1 MELERVDPE
10 LREAVAALRGVDL
23 RRPIGRWLGR
33 VAPRLIRWPREAGV
47 RIRGE
52 RLGGVRVRTY
62 APPCIR
68 SDAVLLW
75 VHGGGMIIGAPHM
88 DDRVCSEIAAHAG
101 IAVVSVDY
109 RLAPEHPF
117 PAPLDDCE
125 RVFAALVAQGHERI
139 AVGGQSAGAGLAAS
153 LAQRLLDA
161 GGAQPVAQLLFCP
174 MLDDRTAART
184 ELDAERHFVWD
195 NRANRLG
202 WRALLAREPGAA
214 TVPEHAVPARRD
226 DLRGLPPAWIG
237 VGDIDLF
244 HDEDVDYAERLREA
258 GVDVQL
264 DVVPGAP
271 HGLDAIAGGSR
282 LAAAHRR
289 SAIDW
294 LSRALG

>member
-1 MELERVDPE
+1 MDLERVDPE
-10 LREAVAALRGVDL
+10 LREAVTALPGVDL

-33 VAPRLIRWPREAGV
+33 AAPRLMRWPREPGV
-47 RIRGE
+47 RIRRD

-75 VHGGGMIIGAPHM
+75 MHGGGMIIGAPHM
-88 DDRVCSEIAAHAG
+88 DDRLCSAIAARVG

-125 RVFAALVAQGHERI
+125 RVFAALAAQGRERI

-153 LAQRLLDA
+153 LAQRLLDV

-184 ELDAERHFVWD
+184 ELDVERHFVWD
-195 NRANRLG
+195 NRSNRLG
-202 WRALLAREPGAA
+202 WRALLAREPGAEA
-214 TVPEHAVPARRD
+214 VPQHAVPARRD

-237 VGDIDLF
+237 VGDLDLF
-244 HDEDVDYAERLREA
+244 HEEDVDYAKRLRAA

-282 LAAAHRR
+282 LAAEHRR

-294 LSRALG
+294 LARTLG

>member
-10 LREAVAALRGVDL
+10 LRELVAAMRGVDL
-23 RRPIGRWLGR
+23 RRPIGRWVGR
-33 VAPRLIRWPREAGV
+33 VVPRLIRWPREPGV
-47 RIRGE
+47 RIRNE
-52 RLGGVRVRTY
+52 RLGGVRVRAY
-62 APPCIR
+62 APPSIR

-88 DDRVCSEIAAHAG
+88 DDRVCSGIAAGVG

-125 RVFAALVAQGHERI
+125 RVFAALVARGHRRI
-139 AVGGQSAGAGLAAS
+139 AVGGQSAGAGIAAS

-161 GGAQPVAQLLFCP
+161 RGAQPVAQLLFCP

-202 WRALLAREPGAA
+202 WRALLAREPGARA
-214 TVPEHAVPARRD
+214 VPAHAVPARRD
-226 DLRGLPPAWIG
+226 DLRGLPPSWIG

-244 HDEDVDYAERLREA
+244 HDEDVAYAERLRAA
-258 GVDVQL
+258 GVAVQL

-271 HGLDAIAGGSR
+271 HGLDAIAGDSR
-282 LAAAHRR
+282 LASEHRR
-289 SAIDW
+289 SAIGW
-294 LSRALG
+294 LARTLD